1 MKRPKLSWFLAALV
15 LALVSA
21 LAWGTLRVVRVANAG
36 SSVEVPTT
44 PVKRGR
50 VVIMVTARGELQGGN
65 SEMMI
70 APMAG
75 GGDLGIT
82 YLREPGEL
90 VKAGDTVVAFDPT
103 EQEYNLREAQADL
116 AEAEQQVLQ
125 AQAIAEATEEES
137 RYAVLSAQADV
148 KIAELEVRRNP
159 LLPVIAAR
167 ENELNLE
174 GARSRLRQAEQNAL
188 NQKTT
193 GRDGV
198 AIQEAA
204 ENKARTTVE
213 MTQRTI
219 DSMVLKAKTAGYVN
233 VQQNGNQNLLYYGMQ
248 LPNFQIGDTARAGQV
263 VAEIPDLSHL
273 EVVANIPEVDRG
285 HLAVGQKVGVRAAAL
300 PGRIFA
306 GHIKNLGGT
315 TGPPWNRSFECRVA
329 LDESGPELR
338 PGMSC
343 NLSITVESLDDVLW
357 APSQAVFESDG
368 RAFVYLQ
375 TPHGFEPHEVT
386 LVRRGESQAVITGVG
401 EGARVALASPER
413 NAAAPDGG
421 SAAGALKAVSR

>member
-1 MKRPKLSWFLAALV
+1 MKGPKLSWFLTALV
-15 LALVSA
+15 LALLSA

-36 SSVEVPTT
+36 STVEVPTT
-44 PVKRGR
+44 PVKRGH
-50 VVIMVTARGELQGGN
+50 VTILVTARGELQGGN

-90 VKAGDTVVAFDPT
+90 VKPGDTVAAFDPT

-116 AEAEQQVLQ
+116 AETEQQVIQ
-125 AQAIAEATEEES
+125 AQAVAEATDEES
-137 RYAVLSAQADV
+137 RFSVLSAQADV
-148 KIAELEVRRNP
+148 KIADLEVRRNS
-159 LLPVIAAR
+159 LLPAIAAR
-167 ENELNLE
+167 ENQLSLE
-174 GARSRLRQAEQNAL
+174 DAKNRLRQSEQNAT

-193 GRDGV
+193 GRDGI

-263 VAEIPDLSHL
+263 VAQIPDLSHL
-273 EVVANIPEVDRG
+273 EVVANIPELDRG
-285 HLAVGQKVGVRAAAL
+285 HLAAGQKVSVQAAAL
-300 PGRIFA
+300 PGRAFA
-306 GHIKNLGGT
+306 GHIQTLGGT
-315 TGPPWNRSFECRVA
+315 TGPPWNRSFECHVA
-329 LDESGPELR
+329 LDAAGPELR

-343 NLSITVESLDDVLW
+343 NLAITVESLDNVLW
-357 APSQAVFESDG
+357 LPSQAVFESDG
-368 RAFVYLQ
+368 RAFVYLK
-375 TPHGFEPHEVT
+375 TPHGFEPHDIT
-386 LVRRGESQAVITGVG
+386 LVRRSESQAVISGIG
-401 EGARVALASPER
+401 EGARVALSSPER
-413 NAAAPDGG
+413 SPAPPDSNAPG
-421 SAAGALKAVSR
+421 GALKAVSR